1 MFAKFPLDNISIASV
16 QTKPASVPDIAFN
29 DADSP
34 SPQQNLPE
42 EEQRLARR
50 AYYAST
56 AGMDEQVGRLLQAM
70 KDKGLENSTV
80 VILHGD
86 HGWQLGERAEWRKF
100 NNFEI
105 TTRVPL
111 IIKPP
116 AWFMVSDFLGASK
129 GERGRTRERCGY
141 TNLHTLTL
149 IRVSFDH
156 THTHEE

>member
-16 QTKPASVPDIAFN
+16 QTKPMSVPDIAFN

-42 EEQRLARR
+42 EDQRLARR

-56 AGMDEQVGRLLQAM
+56 AGMDEQVGRLLQALEE
-70 KDKGLENSTV
+70 KGLENSTV

-111 IIKPP
+111 IIK
-116 AWFMVSDFLGASK
+116 VG
-129 GERGRTRERCGY
+129 
-141 TNLHTLTL
+141 
-149 IRVSFDH
+149 
-156 THTHEE
+156 